1 MKTNSKFLGLAL
13 TASVLFFSS
22 CQEDAT
28 INETSSDVMDQAS
41 SVANL
46 DNEEIL
52 VPSTA
57 TVVDAKSSGISAK
70 KEIAEVEEFA
80 KRLAASLKEEEM
92 RTFLKDE
99 ASKQFD
105 GDYDILVSNVIDT
118 KVGDESFDDKIK
130 GGTENSNARTS
141 NVVDAATKN
150 PKLNIS
156 VPVLIEDWDDQ
167 KKQPLVAVSMG
178 AVEGETKFIK
188 AYDSNGKEYLLDAE
202 TEPDVPVIVVGNN
215 ERMGKE
221 FEEAVKE
228 NNSNAKTSG
237 RMQQIKYI
245 RCPNLKKIESWYF
258 GGPELRFD
266 GVVYNNNSSTTVQAF
281 KKTRT
286 PSRDEASD
294 GYSFTQDL
302 FRWYF
307 NENQGP
313 DYYIQSW
320 EIDDAGTTH
329 ELTVGVSFGKEGAAQ
344 GSASYKLTYRAQD
357 KQLAGELINN
367 RNPVTETIS
376 DDLIEFRLSEGL

>member
-57 TVVDAKSSGISAK
+57 TVVDAKSSSISAK
-70 KEIAEVEEFA
+70 KEIVEVEEFA

-130 GGTENSNARTS
+130 GGIENSNARTN

-221 FEEAVKE
+221 YQQGATE
-228 NNSNAKTSG
+228 NTTNAKTFG
-237 RMQQIKYI
+237 RMQQVKYI

-258 GGPELRFD
+258 GGPEIRFD
-266 GVVYNNNSSTTVQAF
+266 GVVYNNNSSSTTQAF
-281 KKTRT
+281 KVTRT

-294 GYSFTQDL
+294 GYTMGQDL
-302 FRWYF
+302 FNWYF
-307 NENQGP
+307 NDAQGP

-329 ELTVGVSFGKEGAAQ
+329 KLTVGVSAGKEGGVK
-344 GSASYKLTYRAQD
+344 GSASYELTYRAQD
-357 KQLAGELINN
+357 KQLAGRLINHKS
-367 RNPVTETIS
+367 PVTETVG
-376 DDLIEFRLSEGL
+376 DDLIEYKLGERP